1 MARTAT
7 FKTNKDIVTALKNL
21 EATSRFLKIQLV
33 ERGVLTT
40 EDVKGEGR
48 GRPVKN
54 YVLTNKGRSL
64 VALSKNWK

>member
-7 FKTNKDIVTALKNL
+7 FKTNKDIATALKNL
-21 EATSRFLKIQLV
+21 DETSRFLKLQLV
-33 ERGVLTT
+33 ERGMLTT
-40 EDVKGEGR
+40 EEVKGEGR
-48 GRPVKN
+48 GRPAKN